1 MSTRHHQPI
10 TPRRVSS
17 KCRNTLVINFQFS
30 RIAST
35 WSGPKTNQKDW
46 QSSNKSSLEVSSVDE
61 WDQTKAKGWHEA
73 GGVVHLE
80 RRIEQEWP
88 FSKPLTLPGPQSLL
102 KLIRSFIITIKEWI
116 SCPCSGTLLF
126 NVTCRHI
133 TIHSSPFNP
142 HSGIVQ
148 WLFNGQIQQSWPA
161 KEGEGE

>member
-1 MSTRHHQPI
+1 MGRYEYAPSSTNNP
-10 TPRRVSS
+10 PKS
-17 KCRNTLVINFQFS
+17 VIQGYVYTCNQFS
-30 RIAST
+30 ILQDCLHLIRT
-35 WSGPKTNQKDW
+35 WNQQKDW

-80 RRIEQEWP
+80 RRIKQEWP

-102 KLIRSFIITIKEWI
+102 KLISSFIITIKEWI

-148 WLFNGQIQQSWPA
+148 WLFNDQIRPSWPA
-161 KEGEGE
+161 